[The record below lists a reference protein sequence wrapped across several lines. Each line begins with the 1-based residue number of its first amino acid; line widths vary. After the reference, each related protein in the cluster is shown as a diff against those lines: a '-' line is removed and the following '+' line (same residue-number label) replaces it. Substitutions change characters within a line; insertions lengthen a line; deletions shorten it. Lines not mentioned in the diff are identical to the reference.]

1 MYNLHLYSRFSHESR
16 KKNCLQ
22 VYLKE
27 CKYEIKKKMPK
38 LIDAELKLDFNFQQ
52 FDLSAHWDTFLNL

>member
-1 MYNLHLYSRFSHESR
+1 
-16 KKNCLQ
+16 
-22 VYLKE
+22 
-27 CKYEIKKKMPK
+27 MPK